1 MRYHSNPIRR
11 ATGLA
16 AIATLVAGFALAGRA
31 TAETAANV
39 NSPLGVD
46 LAGISYYSSEQPF
59 LNIFKTTGVSKET
72 PVGWFTHSNNQWD
85 TKEEAYLQLDSNGYP
100 TTLKASASDPNSPQ
114 RFTYVGVLILRGLPK
129 ANGGS
134 GLAYPPGQYVVLYDG
149 EGTLSF
155 GFDAKLV
162 SASPGRDLLNVS
174 TPTTGGGI
182 RIDIMSTDPKHD
194 GNYIRNIRVVKAE
207 DEKLLASGAIFDPG
221 FLSRMQHFHV
231 LRFMQW
237 SQIDSTGGTVGTWAN
252 RAHTDDAGW
261 GSNIGVPLEVEV
273 DLANAVGA
281 DAWLNVPHTADDDY
295 ITRMATLAHST
306 LNSSLKA
313 YVEFSNEVW
322 NPTYVQYKYAAQQG
336 AASWPGA
343 KASTEIYNRNWF
355 GMRTAQMCDIWKQ
368 AWGADSAR
376 VICVLGAQ
384 AASTYTATESLNCP
398 LWTGAGNAPC
408 AQHNIN
414 AVAIAPYFGFAAP
427 TTWTATFDGGLS
439 NLFSELTKGAL
450 FAGPAQAGALA
461 SVDTK
466 GGVLA
471 QASGWE
477 AAYRTALAPYKLPFI
492 AYEGG
497 ESFVG
502 FPKYSDGSA
511 MVDLYEAANRDPRM
525 ASVYAQAFADWKAN
539 GGQTYVVFEDTS
551 KATQYGEWG
560 ALESFMDTTTPLTS
574 APPKW
579 QAIQNFISRNPCWWA
594 GCAGTIAAGEPL
606 APANFQAAPN

>member
-1 MRYHSNPIRR
+1 MRR
-11 ATGLA
+11 AAGLA
-16 AIATLVAGFALAGRA
+16 AVATLVVGFALAGRA
-31 TAETAANV
+31 TAETSANA

-46 LAGISYYSSEQPF
+46 LAGVTYYSSEQPF
-59 LNIFKTTGVSKET
+59 LNLFKTTGVSKGN
-72 PVGWFTHSNNQWD
+72 PAGWFTHSSNQWD
-85 TKEEAYLQLDSNGYP
+85 TKEEAYLQLDANGYP
-100 TTLKASASDPNSPQ
+100 TTLKANASDPNQ
-114 RFTYVGVLILRGLPK
+114 RFTYVGVLILRALPKSNGGTGLP
-129 ANGGS
+129 
-134 GLAYPPGQYVVLYDG
+134 YPAGQYVVLYDG

-162 SASPGRDLLNVS
+162 SASPGRDVINVA
-174 TPTTGGGI
+174 TPTFGGGV

-237 SQIDSTGGTVGTWAN
+237 SQIDGPGGTDGAWAD
-252 RAHTDDAGW
+252 RSHVDDGGW
-261 GSNIGVPLEVEV
+261 GSPIGVPMEVEI

-295 ITRMATLAHST
+295 ISKMATLAHNT
-306 LNSSLKA
+306 LSNSLEV

-336 AASWPGA
+336 AALWPGA
-343 KASTEIYNRNWF
+343 KATTEAYNRDWF

-368 AWGADSAR
+368 AWGADAAR
-376 VICVLGAQ
+376 VVCVLGAQ
-384 AASTYTATESLNCP
+384 AAVTYTATESLNCP
-398 LWTGAGNAPC
+398 LWKGPGNAPC
-408 AQHNIN
+408 AQHGIN
-414 AVAIAPYFGFAAP
+414 AVAIAPYFGFAAAANWA
-427 TTWTATFDGGLS
+427 TTSDGGLS

-450 FAGPAQAGALA
+450 FAGAAQAGALA
-461 SVDTK
+461 SVDSR
-466 GGVLA
+466 GGALA
-471 QASGWE
+471 VVSGWE
-477 AAYRTALAPYKLPFI
+477 AAYKAALAPYKLPFI

-497 ESFVG
+497 AAFVG
-502 FPKYSDGSA
+502 FPKYSDGSP
-511 MVDLYEAANRDPRM
+511 MVNLYEAANRDPRM
-525 ASVYAQAFADWKAN
+525 ASVYAQAFSDWKAN
-539 GGQTYVVFEDTS
+539 GGQLYVVFEDTS
-551 KATQYGEWG
+551 RATQYGEWG

-594 GCAGTIAAGEPL
+594 GCAGTVAAGEP
-606 APANFQAAPN
+606 AAPDNFHAATTQ